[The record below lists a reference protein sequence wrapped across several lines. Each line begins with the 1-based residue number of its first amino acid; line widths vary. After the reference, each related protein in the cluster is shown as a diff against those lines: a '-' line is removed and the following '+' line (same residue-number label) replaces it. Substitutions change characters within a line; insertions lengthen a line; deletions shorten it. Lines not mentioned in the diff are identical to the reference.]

1 MTTFKPLREL
11 VTFRGGGTPSKQVP
25 EYWGG
30 DIPWASV
37 KDFTSTSLSETQDF
51 ITQEGLRNSSANL
64 IPKGHVIIPTR
75 MSLGKAAIN
84 AVDLAINQDL
94 RALIPKVP
102 LDANFLLHA
111 VLSLKEEIVKK
122 GSGATVK
129 GITQEE
135 LYKLEIP
142 VPEEFEDQIR
152 IAHLLGK
159 VERLIVQRK
168 RHLQQLDDLLKSVF
182 LEMFGDPVRNEK
194 GWGKKQFSELL
205 DDIESGKSPKCEAR
219 EAAADE
225 WGVLKL
231 GAVTRCRFDE
241 NENKALPQDVLPSV
255 RDEVKAGD
263 LLFSRKN
270 TYDLVAACAYVF
282 KARPK
287 LLMPDLIFRFV
298 FKKNAEI
305 NPIFIW
311 KLLICDSQRK
321 RIQSL
326 AAGAAGSMPNISK
339 ANLKTILLPIPPW
352 PLQNQFATIV
362 EKVEGIKSL
371 YQKSLTDLEAL
382 YGALSQQAFKGE
394 LDLSRVLLPAQSIAP
409 IAIGDQGTVPEP
421 VMQTVPAIHLP
432 DTGNLLA
439 ALENSEARRALIAEW
454 LEAYRQQLGDAPF
467 SVQDFMVAVSDRL
480 TEWLQTVVEDEG
492 ITDEQK
498 NRLAEFYPSNDVGL
512 DVNDYEDI
520 KKWVFEALA
529 AGALTQGGNKVGN
542 RIELKAVQS

>member
-1 MTTFKPLREL
+1 MTEL
-11 VTFRGGGTPSKQVP
+11 TPQTLGSVISISKGKKHQ
-25 EYWGG
+25 
-30 DIPWASV
+30 
-37 KDFTSTSLSETQDF
+37 
-51 ITQEGLRNSSANL
+51 ITDSPSHAARRLIGIDDLRNDDLIRYTDDASGTEAISDDVLIAWDGANAGTIGFGKSGYIGSTIARL
-64 IPKGHVIIPTR
+64 RVKSGVRLFTPF
-75 MSLGKAAIN
+75 LGLYLKSKFTY
-84 AVDLAINQDL
+84 L
-94 RALIPKVP
+94 RQTAT
-102 LDANFLLHA
+102 
-111 VLSLKEEIVKK
+111 
-122 GSGATVK
+122 GATIPHINRSALE
-129 GITQEE
+129 GIP
-135 LYKLEIP
+135 LP
-142 VPEEFEDQIR
+142 VIEYDDQIR

-159 VERLIVQRK
+159 VEGLIAQRK
-168 RHLQQLDDLLKSVF
+168 QHLQQLDDLLKSVF

-194 GWGKKQFSELL
+194 GWDKKQFSELL

-270 TYDLVAACAYVF
+270 TYDLVAACTYVF

-326 AAGAAGSMPNISK
+326 ASGAAGSMPNISK
-339 ANLKTILLPIPPW
+339 ANLKTVLLPIPPW
-352 PLQNQFATIV
+352 PLQSQFAAIV

-371 YQKSLTDLEAL
+371 YQQSLTDLEAL
-382 YGALSQQAFKGE
+382 YGALSQQAFRGE
-394 LDLSRVLLPAQSIAP
+394 LDLSRVPLPALSIAP
-409 IAIGDQGTVPEP
+409 IAIGDQATVPEP

-439 ALENSEARRALIAEW
+439 ALENSEARKALIAEW

-492 ITDEQK
+492 ITDDQK